1 MVSRSTW
8 IALVAFLSA
17 VDRDSFSVDSPP
29 PALILLLRLDRPPL
43 VLIFLLVLDRP
54 PLALI
59 LLLQFDRPPLALI
72 LLLQF
77 DRPPLVL
84 IFLLR
89 LGPPPP
95 ALIVSCPASIV
106 DLSEKIDEQEGFKL
120 FGTTDSREPEN
131 AAEILEEREQK
142 LLFYESTELGRASNL
157 RKSLDWDSGFLTRAV
172 SEKIEEQEGF
182 KLFGT
187 TDSREPENAAAIL
200 EEREQKLL
208 FYESTELGRASNLHK
223 SLDWDS
229 GFLTSAAVSERI
241 DEQEGFKLLG
251 TTDSREPENA
261 VEILEEREQ
270 KLLFYEST
278 QLGRASNL
286 RKSLDW
292 DSGFFTSAGLLDPEE
307 LFAINKGFEK
317 AEAHLLPE
325 VQEDLCRWRYADS
338 ESTLDSDDFSLDS
351 NQSTEVDL
359 FEGIR
364 ASIKKSN
371 IMSDVCKSGV
381 GEAHKRDTHLS
392 ERIDEQ
398 EGFKLFGTT
407 DSREPENAVE
417 ILEEREQKLLFYE
430 STELGRASNLRKSL
444 DWDSGFFTSA
454 GVLDSE
460 ELFVINKG
468 FEKAEAHLL
477 PEVQEDLCR
486 WRYAGLE
493 STLDSDYFSLDSNQ
507 STEVDL
513 FEGIRASIEKSNIMS
528 NICKSGVGEAHKR
541 DTHSVPEK
549 IDEQEGFKLFGT
561 IDSREPENAAEILE
575 EREQKLLFYEST
587 QLGRASNLRKSL
599 DWDSGFFTSAGLLD
613 PEELFVINK

>member
-1 MVSRSTW
+1 MKENNLEMEKLQLIDISSEDDFL
-8 IALVAFLSA
+8 IASYL
-17 VDRDSFSVDSPP
+17 RDSFQDFRLSV
-29 PALILLLRLDRPPL
+29 
-43 VLIFLLVLDRP
+43 VW
-54 PLALI
+54 
-59 LLLQFDRPPLALI
+59 
-72 LLLQF
+72 
-77 DRPPLVL
+77 
-84 IFLLR
+84 
-89 LGPPPP
+89 
-95 ALIVSCPASIV
+95 
-106 DLSEKIDEQEGFKL
+106 EKID
-120 FGTTDSREPEN
+120 
-131 AAEILEEREQK
+131 
-142 LLFYESTELGRASNL
+142 
-157 RKSLDWDSGFLTRAV
+157 
-172 SEKIEEQEGF
+172 EQEGF

-208 FYESTELGRASNLHK
+208 FYESTQLGRASNLRK

-241 DEQEGFKLLG
+241 DEQEGFKLFG

-261 VEILEEREQ
+261 AEILEEREQ

-307 LFAINKGFEK
+307 LFVINKGFEK

-325 VQEDLCRWRYADS
+325 VQEDLCRWRYADL
-338 ESTLDSDDFSLDS
+338 ESTLDSNDFSLDS

-364 ASIKKSN
+364 ASIEKSN
-371 IMSDVCKSGV
+371 IMSNICKSGV

-444 DWDSGFFTSA
+444 DWDTAFFTSA
-454 GVLDSE
+454 GLLDPE
-460 ELFVINKG
+460 ELFIINKG
-468 FEKAEAHLL
+468 FEKVEADLL
-477 PEVQEDLCR
+477 PVTQEDLCM
-486 WRYAGLE
+486 WRYAHRE
-493 STLDSDYFSLDSNQ
+493 STLDSDDFSLDSNQ

-513 FEGIRASIEKSNIMS
+513 FEEIRASIEKSNIMS
-528 NICKSGVGEAHKR
+528 NICKSVCKSGVGEAHKGE
-541 DTHSVPEK
+541 THSLK
-549 IDEQEGFKLFGT
+549 KLDDISQNRVKST
-561 IDSREPENAAEILE
+561 PTSRRQSVYMQGSKRVKEVVRPQIVQACIN
-575 EREQKLLFYEST
+575 R
-587 QLGRASNLRKSL
+587 RK
-599 DWDSGFFTSAGLLD
+599 
-613 PEELFVINK
+613 

>member
-1 MVSRSTW
+1 MVSRSTS
-8 IALVAFLSA
+8 IVLVAFLSA
-17 VDRDSFSVDSPP
+17 FDRDSFSVDSPP

-77 DRPPLVL
+77 DRPPMVL

-95 ALIVSCPASIV
+95 ALIVSCPVSIV

-157 RKSLDWDSGFLTRAV
+157 RKSLDWDSGFFTSAAV

-187 TDSREPENAAAIL
+187 TDSHEPENAAAIL

-229 GFLTSAAVSERI
+229 GFLTSAAV
-241 DEQEGFKLLG
+241 
-251 TTDSREPENA
+251 
-261 VEILEEREQ
+261 
-270 KLLFYEST
+270 
-278 QLGRASNL
+278 
-286 RKSLDW
+286 
-292 DSGFFTSAGLLDPEE
+292 
-307 LFAINKGFEK
+307 
-317 AEAHLLPE
+317 
-325 VQEDLCRWRYADS
+325 
-338 ESTLDSDDFSLDS
+338 
-351 NQSTEVDL
+351 
-359 FEGIR
+359 
-364 ASIKKSN
+364 
-371 IMSDVCKSGV
+371 
-381 GEAHKRDTHLS
+381 S